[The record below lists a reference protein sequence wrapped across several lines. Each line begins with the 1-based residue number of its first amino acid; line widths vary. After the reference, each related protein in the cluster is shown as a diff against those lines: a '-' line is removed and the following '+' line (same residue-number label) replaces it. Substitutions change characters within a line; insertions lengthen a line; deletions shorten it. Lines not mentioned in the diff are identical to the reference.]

1 MKKTLLAALLSITV
15 LSGCSAVNEVT
26 NGLNYV
32 PEATEYIN
40 DVQQFSKEI
49 SALAETAVND
59 PKAKA
64 ELEQLLEEMKTDISE
79 FGELTPPSVFEDVH
93 NQVIEHNNALQEGI
107 DKYLTIVKDGKL
119 NADLLEQTGL
129 LDEIAVYSDLLT
141 QIKKL
146 GE

>member
-64 ELEQLLEEMKTDISE
+64 ELELLLEDMKTDISE

-107 DKYLTIVKDGKL
+107 DKYLTVVKDGKL

>member
-1 MKKTLLAALLSITV
+1 MKKTLMAALLSITV
-15 LSGCSAVNEVT
+15 LTGCSAVNEVT

-49 SALAETAVND
+49 SAIAEKAVND
-59 PKAKA
+59 PKARE
-64 ELEQLLEEMKTDISE
+64 ELEQLLGDMKSDISE
-79 FGELTPPSVFEDVH
+79 FSDLTPPSVFEDVH
-93 NQVIEHNNALQEGI
+93 NQVIEHNNQLQEGI
-107 DKYLTIVKDGKL
+107 DKYLSVIKDGEL
-119 NADLLEQTGL
+119 NANLLEQSGL
-129 LDEIAVYSDLLT
+129 LDDIAVYNDLLS

>member
-64 ELEQLLEEMKTDISE
+64 ELEQMLEDMKTDISE

-119 NADLLEQTGL
+119 NTDLLEQTGL

>member
-1 MKKTLLAALLSITV
+1 MKKTLIAAILSITV
-15 LSGCSAVNEVT
+15 LTGCSAVNEVT

-49 SALAETAVND
+49 SAIAETAVND
-59 PKAKA
+59 PKARG
-64 ELEQLLEEMKTDISE
+64 ELEQLLEDMKSDIGE
-79 FGELTPPSVFEDVH
+79 FGDLTPPSVFEDVH
-93 NQVIEHNNALQEGI
+93 NQVIEQNNKLQEGI
-107 DKYLTIVKDGKL
+107 DKYLTVIKDGEL
-119 NADLLEQTGL
+119 NADLLEQSGL
-129 LDEIAVYSDLLT
+129 LDDIAVYNDLLS

>member
-64 ELEQLLEEMKTDISE
+64 ELEQMLEDMKTDISE

>member
-1 MKKTLLAALLSITV
+1 MKKALLAALLSITV

>member
-1 MKKTLLAALLSITV
+1 MKKTLIATILSITV
-15 LSGCSAVNEVT
+15 LTGCSAVNEVT

-49 SALAETAVND
+49 SAIAETAVND
-59 PKAKA
+59 PKARA
-64 ELEQLLEEMKTDISE
+64 ELEQLLEDMKSDIGE
-79 FGELTPPSVFEDVH
+79 FGDLTPPSMFEDVH
-93 NQVIEHNNALQEGI
+93 NQVIEHNNKLQEGI
-107 DKYLTIVKDGKL
+107 DKYLTVIKDGEL
-119 NADLLEQTGL
+119 NADLLEQSGL
-129 LDEIAVYSDLLT
+129 LDDIAVYNDLLS

>member
-1 MKKTLLAALLSITV
+1 MKKTLMAALLSITV
-15 LSGCSAVNEVT
+15 LTGCSAVNEVT

-49 SALAETAVND
+49 SAIAETAVND
-59 PKAKA
+59 PKARE
-64 ELEQLLEEMKTDISE
+64 ELEQLLGDMKSDISE
-79 FGELTPPSVFEDVH
+79 FGDLTPPSVFEDVH
-93 NQVIEHNNALQEGI
+93 NQVIEHNNKLQEGI
-107 DKYLTIVKDGKL
+107 DKYLTVIKDGEL
-119 NADLLEQTGL
+119 NADLLEQSGL
-129 LDEIAVYSDLLT
+129 LDDIAVYNDLLS

>member
-32 PEATEYIN
+32 PEATEYIK

-64 ELEQLLEEMKTDISE
+64 ELEQLLEDMKTDISE

-107 DKYLTIVKDGKL
+107 DKYLSVVKDGKL

>member
-1 MKKTLLAALLSITV
+1 MKKTLMAALLSITV
-15 LSGCSAVNEVT
+15 LTGCSAVNEVK

-49 SALAETAVND
+49 SAIAEKAVND
-59 PKAKA
+59 PKARE
-64 ELEQLLEEMKTDISE
+64 ELEQLLGDMKSDISE
-79 FGELTPPSVFEDVH
+79 FSDLTPPSVFEDVH
-93 NQVIEHNNALQEGI
+93 NQVIEHNNQLQEGI
-107 DKYLTIVKDGKL
+107 DKYLSVIKDGEL
-119 NADLLEQTGL
+119 NANLLEQSGL
-129 LDEIAVYSDLLT
+129 LDDIAVYNDLLS

>member
-64 ELEQLLEEMKTDISE
+64 ELEQLLEDMKTDISE

-107 DKYLTIVKDGKL
+107 DKYLSVVKDGKL

>member
-64 ELEQLLEEMKTDISE
+64 ELEQMLEEMKTDISE